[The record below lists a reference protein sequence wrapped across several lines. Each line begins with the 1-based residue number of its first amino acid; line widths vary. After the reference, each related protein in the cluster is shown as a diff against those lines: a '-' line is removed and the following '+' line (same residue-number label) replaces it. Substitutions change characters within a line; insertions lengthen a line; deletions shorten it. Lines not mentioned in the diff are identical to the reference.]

1 LKASG
6 KIRFYPAINIF
17 EPVRHH
23 PAVMLEFLVDRQHIL
38 VLKALDDHEKHGG
51 LPKGGIE

>member
-1 LKASG
+1 
-6 KIRFYPAINIF
+6 
-17 EPVRHH
+17 
-23 PAVMLEFLVDRQHIL
+23 MLEFLVDRQHIL